1 MEFETIEER
10 KLLLEDDIVDALPN
24 WEEMCV
30 TAKDECI
37 IFHQDAFGADY
48 QEAEYRLLGQAIKF
62 AGMKGVEIRIIGK
75 NRETLKPNY
84 KGE

>member
-1 MEFETIEER
+1 MGFKEIEER
-10 KLLLEDDIVDALPN
+10 KLLLEDDIVDALPG

-30 TAKDECI
+30 IAKDECI
-37 IFHQDAFGADY
+37 IFHQDAFAADY
-48 QEAEYRLLGQAIKF
+48 QDDEYRLLGKAIKF
-62 AGMKGVEIRIIGK
+62 AGMKGLEIRIIGA